1 MKGVWGDGLVPA
13 PGAALPCLGQKGEL
27 WLCLEGWIQ
36 PHEGC
41 ALCSPSLLNFGTRHV
56 TGQSANPRVAPWMWH
71 SLAVMG
77 AAAAAGGLWA
87 GKLNDF
93 TMSTRLRG
101 VRSGPEEWPQGL
113 VYPI

>member
-1 MKGVWGDGLVPA
+1 MGWCQLRALLCRVWGRKESSGCA
-13 PGAALPCLGQKGEL
+13 WRGGFS
-27 WLCLEGWIQ
+27 

-41 ALCSPSLLNFGTRHV
+41 DLCSPGLLNFGTRHV

-113 VYPI
+113 VYPV